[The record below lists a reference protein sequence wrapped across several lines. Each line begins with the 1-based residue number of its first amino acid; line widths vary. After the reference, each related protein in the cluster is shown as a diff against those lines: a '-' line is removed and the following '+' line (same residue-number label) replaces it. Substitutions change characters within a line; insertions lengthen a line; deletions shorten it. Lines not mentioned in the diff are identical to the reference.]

1 MVKMKRSGPVDV
13 VVIDNT
19 WTARS
24 AVSTL
29 SLTHPTVVR
38 SVRAYEDVADI
49 DLAEPPPHVVLLDYW
64 LGRDERPCIP
74 HVDTLKRWGA
84 KVLLFTSEERPLHLL
99 RALQAGVDGLCLK
112 NDGPAALVDA
122 IATVGNGQPVFS
134 SPLARAAATDDNVRA
149 RLTAREVEVLEG
161 TAPLGVVGFGVT
173 ARRPD

>member
-1 MVKMKRSGPVDV
+1 MKMKRSGPVDV

-74 HVDTLKRWGA
+74 HV
-84 KVLLFTSEERPLHLL
+84 
-99 RALQAGVDGLCLK
+99 
-112 NDGPAALVDA
+112 
-122 IATVGNGQPVFS
+122 
-134 SPLARAAATDDNVRA
+134 
-149 RLTAREVEVLEG
+149 
-161 TAPLGVVGFGVT
+161 
-173 ARRPD
+173 